1 MHIRLLHNGA
11 LELLLQLVIVLIVL
25 AFLPSFSRLDWL
37 FLLALLL
44 SSLDLLCPLDDLLQ
58 FLPVNISQLGVVLL
72 V

>member
-1 MHIRLLHNGA
+1 MHVRLLHNGA
-11 LELLLQLVIVLIVL
+11 LELLLQLVIVLIIFAL
-25 AFLPSFSRLDWL
+25 LSSFSRLDWL

-44 SSLDLLCPLDDLLQ
+44 CSLDLLCPLDDLLQ